1 MATMQGITGKLSGKM
16 GSAVFRVR
24 NGQQVVTQYNPIVAN
39 PNTKAQQ
46 GPRSKFKLL
55 SQLAAV
61 LSPGFG
67 TLNVVRRPAKG
78 TPSKR
83 NAFMKINY
91 PLTANED
98 RGGEVV
104 AEIDMAKIKLTS
116 STRYLGTITQT
127 ADTVEITGIPEEVTK
142 VRFCVVAYKD
152 GKPVLVE
159 QGEVNVVSGSAS
171 YAVDDSENNATVL
184 AFGIIPTEGASGTAY
199 DPLSSQSTTKP
210 YTSAIELDELVSAGA
225 ILETETL
232 GIDYT
237 GQA

>member
-39 PNTKAQQ
+39 PNTKSQQ

-83 NAFMKINY
+83 NAFIKINY
-91 PLTANED
+91 PLTANDE

-116 STRYLGTITQT
+116 STRYLGTMTQSGTEVNIT
-127 ADTVEITGIPEEVTK
+127 DIPDEVTK
-142 VRFCVVAYKD
+142 VRFCLIGYRD
-152 GKPVLVE
+152 DKPVLLDVVE
-159 QGEVNVVSGSAS
+159 DNVSDGTATRDFEA
-171 YAVDDSENNATVL
+171 YEENMTVL
-184 AFGIIPTEGASGTAY
+184 VYGIIPTEGATGTAY
-199 DPLSSQSTTKP
+199 DPLSAQSTTKP

-225 ILETETL
+225 ILETETI

-237 GQA
+237 NP

>member
-24 NGQQVVTQYNPIVAN
+24 NGQQVVTQYNPVVAN

-83 NAFMKINY
+83 NAFIKINY
-91 PLTANED
+91 PLTANDE

-104 AEIDMAKIKLTS
+104 AEIDMAKIKLTT
-116 STRYLGTITQT
+116 STRFLGNMVQDQEAVVISN
-127 ADTVEITGIPEEVTK
+127 IPDEVTK
-142 VRFCVVAYKD
+142 VRYAIVQYND
-152 GKPVLVE
+152 NKPVLR
-159 QGEVNVVSGSAS
+159 EVAEVSVTDNEAS
-171 YAVDDSENNATVL
+171 FEPSGAFNCTIL
-184 AFGIIPTEGASGTAY
+184 AYGIIPTEGASGTAY
-199 DPLSSQSTTKP
+199 DPISSQSTTKP
-210 YTSAIELDELVSAGA
+210 FTSAIELDELVSAGA

-232 GIDYT
+232 GLDYE
-237 GQA
+237 AL